1 MFALWKMEIENFY
14 LTQKNKKKNN
24 EKSMEFS
31 YCSSSIKVQTDSKL
45 IFSKKK
51 TRRTFLAMLMMKNVI
66 KKLGRIFNWIPSFFF
81 HFLIFSFLYSLWSV
95 SVFVISITYNEKREM
110 ERENVLMR
118 THLIVGWAHVFVLSQ
133 FDSSAVSREY
143 HTFISG
149 YC

>member
-51 TRRTFLAMLMMKNVI
+51 NKKNFPGHAHDEKCD
-66 KKLGRIFNWIPSFFF
+66 KKTGQNF
-81 HFLIFSFLYSLWSV
+81 
-95 SVFVISITYNEKREM
+95 
-110 ERENVLMR
+110 
-118 THLIVGWAHVFVLSQ
+118 
-133 FDSSAVSREY
+133 
-143 HTFISG
+143 
-149 YC
+149 